1 MLESLVL
8 LGCILSYVAV
18 LFIGIYIT
26 ILIISSDYSDR
37 RKGCLLFL
45 VVLPILLFGL
55 IWFIKL
61 WIYLFTVINL

>member
-8 LGCILSYVAV
+8 LGCILSYVAI
-18 LFIGIYIT
+18 LFIGTYIT

-37 RKGCLLFL
+37 RKGCLLFF